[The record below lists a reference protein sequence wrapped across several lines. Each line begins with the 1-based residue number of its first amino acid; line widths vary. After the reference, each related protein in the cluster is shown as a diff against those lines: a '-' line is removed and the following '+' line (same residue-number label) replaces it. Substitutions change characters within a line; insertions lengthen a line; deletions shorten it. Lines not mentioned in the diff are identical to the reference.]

1 MEKYTKE
8 ELEKMNEN
16 LANKEVNGWDTDI
29 NINKIFNF
37 AELYKEFFR

>member
-1 MEKYTKE
+1 MGKYTKE

-29 NINKIFNF
+29 NINKIFNLT
-37 AELYKEFFR
+37 ELYK